1 MNFKETGY
9 EDMDQER
16 VQWWAHNFLVSI
28 KGSQLFQQM
37 SNYQLLNKNSAIQ
50 ISLSVFSR

>member
-37 SNYQLLNKNSAIQ
+37 SNYQLLNKHFAIQ